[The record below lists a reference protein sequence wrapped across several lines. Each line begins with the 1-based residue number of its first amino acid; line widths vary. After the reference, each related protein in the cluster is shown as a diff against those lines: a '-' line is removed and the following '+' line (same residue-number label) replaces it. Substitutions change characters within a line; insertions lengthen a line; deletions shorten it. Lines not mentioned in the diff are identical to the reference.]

1 MVIAAVG
8 VQAVDVPAQCLAAL
22 QGAQRPAVVVA
33 HAGSVAV
40 AAVNYAAVGVA
51 ANVGAVLI
59 GADGDSGL
67 NALPVTTV
75 VSAGA
80 PPVAAV
86 GRDGYHQHSREH
98 DAQCAGKQTAL
109 LLEHGDYFLS
119 IPPGAGDNHI
129 IAQATAVFKGSFQRL
144 FKNQADGIPPAP
156 CGGTPL

>member
-1 MVIAAVG
+1 M
-8 VQAVDVPAQCLAAL
+8 LFRS
-22 QGAQRPAVVVA
+22 RPAVVVA

-86 GRDGYHQHSREH
+86 GRDGHHQHSREH

-129 IAQATAVFKGSFQRL
+129 ITQATAVFKGAFQRL
-144 FKNQADGIPPAP
+144 FKNQAGEVLCREEESPPPPAGAP
-156 CGGTPL
+156 PFDKGGMGA